1 MHDRVTRADRY
12 KEEALRCHEM
22 ARHADP
28 PFLREFYRRIAVRYL
43 FMAEEIVNERRAQG
57 ELAPQTAAIASHPRR
72 A

>member
-1 MHDRVTRADRY
+1 
-12 KEEALRCHEM
+12 M

-43 FMAEEIVNERRAQG
+43 FMAEEIVNEARVQG
-57 ELAPQTAAIASHPRR
+57 ELAPQSAAIAGRSRR